1 MPALIRY
8 VQDSPHFPDAA
19 DVVIIGAGISG
30 SAAAWELTRK
40 GLRVVIIEK
49 GLVGAEQSSR
59 NWGWCRQQNRDER
72 ELPLIIHALQRWQ
85 ELNEETGEELGF
97 RRSGL
102 VYATRDPAEIAAW
115 ENWGKMA
122 RHYDVRSHILNAAG
136 AKALTPGS
144 TTDWLGVSIHPMM
157 AMQTRRRPPRGWW
170 WRHNGRALWCF
181 SNVRYA
187 VWIFL
192 PVKSA
197 V

>member
-144 TTDWLGVSIHPMM
+144 TTDWLGGGPF
-157 AMQTRRRPPRGWW
+157 TR
-170 WRHNGRALWCF
+170 
-181 SNVRYA
+181 
-187 VWIFL
+187 
-192 PVKSA
+192 
-197 V
+197 